1 MTQTRGERVVDLILE
16 ADDRYGILGRQ
27 VPVRLVNFSASGC
40 LLQGASSLEP
50 QSIGRLKVM
59 FDGEQYGDDVRV
71 ARCHEVPGAGSLY
84 SVGVEF
90 VWTAR
95 PDRASLRRFLRTR
108 FLLPASG
115 GGSPIDG
122 KEVWAN
128 GQPNGTRGA
137 PPRRRAERVDV

>member
-16 ADDRYGILGRQ
+16 ADDRYGVLGRQ

-50 QSIGRLKVM
+50 QSIGRLKVV

-84 SVGVEF
+84 SVGRHPSSVIKGLKCALACLGVCDDFMAEPF
-90 VWTAR
+90 H
-95 PDRASLRRFLRTR
+95 RF
-108 FLLPASG
+108 
-115 GGSPIDG
+115 
-122 KEVWAN
+122 
-128 GQPNGTRGA
+128 
-137 PPRRRAERVDV
+137 RAEERGRIERQLAELSEELKALHLES

>member
-1 MTQTRGERVVDLILE
+1 MAQTRGDVVDLILE
-16 ADDRYGILGRQ
+16 AGDRYGVLGRE
-27 VPVRLVNFSASGC
+27 VAVRLMNFSASGC
-40 LLQGASSLEP
+40 LVQGVSGLEP
-50 QSIGRLKVM
+50 QSVGRLKVV

-71 ARCHEVPGAGSLY
+71 ARCQEVPGAGSLY
-84 SVGVEF
+84 NIGVEF
-90 VWTAR
+90 VWTSH

-108 FLLPASG
+108 FLLPASRG
-115 GGSPIDG
+115 RSPVEG